1 MYSNEFHQFL
11 SVIDPF
17 FASPPPADNMQISAS
32 NWNFTHSPHYY
43 TKTGHFVKCEI
54 IKTLF
59 LSKILTKWVLILKSN
74 VFMDSLEVF
83 DLAEKLP

>member
-32 NWNFTHSPHYY
+32 NWNFTHSPHYD
-43 TKTGHFVKCEI
+43 TKTGHFVKCEFT
-54 IKTLF
+54 KKKF
-59 LSKILTKWVLILKSN
+59 LKILTESVLILKSN